1 MSKVIAIHDLSLW
14 SKSSLSLVHPVL
26 EAMGHETFLLPT
38 MILSTQSDGYPHLEK
53 IDLSSSVY
61 SYYRCIKDYGYSFD
75 AVYSGYLGNVDTA
88 KAVGMIA
95 EEENTFTLVDPVLG
109 DNGELYQDLKA
120 ENVDSIRSL
129 TSHANVITPNITEAS
144 ILTESSML
152 ERYTN
157 AEISSLIG
165 KLKRIG
171 PGRGVITSV
180 PLSIG
185 QLANVAYDEDEIRLF
200 SFEDLGVSYPGSG
213 DLFASLFLS
222 MYLAG
227 YSFFTSVKLS
237 GEITSRAVRYAKES
251 KRERR
256 MGISLVPVMEDV
268 RKIL

>member
-61 SYYRCIKDYGYSFD
+61 SYYKCIKDYGYSFD

-95 EEENTFTLVDPVLG
+95 EEESTFTLVDPVLG

-120 ENVDSIRSL
+120 E
-129 TSHANVITPNITEAS
+129 ITPNITEAS

-157 AEISSLIG
+157 AEISSLID
-165 KLKRIG
+165 KLKGIG

-185 QLANVAYDEDEIRLF
+185 QLANVAYDEDEMRLF

-222 MYLAG
+222 MCLAG
-227 YSFFTSVKLS
+227 YSFFTAVKLS